1 MQVKI
6 LISDVLRLQ
15 CAHQRSGQKRRAL
28 GRAFLDHDAD
38 DVNGFLVQASVA
50 MQDPLLAPKRG
61 SAWRPRSALR
71 DAADR
76 PRVRRRRA
84 R

>member
-1 MQVKI
+1 MSSVCNAR
-6 LISDVLRLQ
+6 ISAQAKSD
-15 CAHQRSGQKRRAL
+15 AL
-28 GRAFLDHDAD
+28 WGRAFLDHDAD